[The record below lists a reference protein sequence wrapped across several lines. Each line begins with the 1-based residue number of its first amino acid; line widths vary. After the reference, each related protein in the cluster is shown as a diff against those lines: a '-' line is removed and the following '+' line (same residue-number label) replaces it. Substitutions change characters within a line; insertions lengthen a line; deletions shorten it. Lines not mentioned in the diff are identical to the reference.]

1 MEVRAANIV
10 SITCLGNV
18 VCHPWIIVYD
28 TYTKNY
34 PLLNYDMRIL
44 CIRYSCFDFVYQVRA
59 AESLTKLSSDVKE
72 YLILN
77 DFPYINSMINTNT
90 RNYKATQQDC
100 DMKLQQL
107 RDDMAS
113 DLYELEDEYYSSPY
127 K

>member
-1 MEVRAANIV
+1 MQSCTNI
-10 SITCLGNV
+10 
-18 VCHPWIIVYD
+18 
-28 TYTKNY
+28 Y
-34 PLLNYDMRIL
+34 PLLNYDMLIL